1 MAILSYLLPLRF
13 WIKCAILLHTMSTTQ
28 TIQVRL
34 PAALKIKSE
43 KRAKDLGFSSVQEA
57 IRVFLSSFAAGTV
70 RPGIVVDST
79 DEYIALSTKAKKRYA
94 NLEQDVKLGKNIH
107 TFSSS
112 EDTLKWLNE

>member
-1 MAILSYLLPLRF
+1 MILSSLRF
-13 WIKCAILLHTMSTTQ
+13 WIMHVILLDTMSSTQ

-34 PAALKIKSE
+34 PAALKLKSE

-57 IRVFLSSFAAGTV
+57 IRVFLSSFAAGKV
-70 RPGIVVDST
+70 RPGIVLDST
-79 DEYIALSTKAKKRYA
+79 DEYVALSAKAKKRYA
-94 NLEQDVKLGKNIH
+94 NLERDVKLGKNMH

>member
-1 MAILSYLLPLRF
+1 MILFPLR
-13 WIKCAILLHTMSTTQ
+13 ILITHVILLRTMSTTQ

-34 PAALKIKSE
+34 PAALKLKSE

-57 IRVFLSSFAAGTV
+57 IRVFLSSFATGKV
-70 RPGIVVDST
+70 RPGIVLDST
-79 DEYIALSTKAKKRYA
+79 DEYVALSTKAKKRYA
-94 NLEQDVKLGKNIH
+94 NLEQDVKLGKNIR